1 MDSDDEISLT
11 QNTFSQEAFSPE
23 LNLEELLGDL
33 REVSDRDSVEV
44 EKKENPGRNIVVV
57 CDNEVEKR
65 RKSRIPANT
74 KVNTSWA
81 VRCWEEW
88 AVERNVKVKKNSS
101 KEKYYEVNP
110 DIKKVANEQLD
121 YWLGKFVLEIR
132 KKKEPGSVYPPNTL
146 YQMCCGLQRFLRWL
160 ETVSSTF
167 QDVAFDGSLLPLFI
181 S

>member
-1 MDSDDEISLT
+1 MKAAMDSDDEIFLT
-11 QNTFSQEAFSPE
+11 QNTFSQEPFSPE
-23 LNLEELLGDL
+23 LNLEELLGDF
-33 REVSDRDSVEV
+33 REVIERNSVEV

-65 RKSRIPANT
+65 RESRIPANT

-88 AVERNVKVKKNSS
+88 AERNVKRNVKVKKNSS

-132 KKKEPGSVYPPNTL
+132 KEESVHSVHDIWDT
-146 YQMCCGLQRFLRWL
+146 
-160 ETVSSTF
+160 TVFSI
-167 QDVAFDGSLLPLFI
+167 VAE
-181 S
+181 